1 MKRSHSTKATAAPKK
16 RRRRKNSEPWL
27 PFVGESLR
35 RIDLD
40 AAFAHLASDERL
52 RPSLASFVSSPA
64 ALLDGLPKSLFRGL
78 CEKIIETRVTV
89 KAAAGA
95 KARLWKR
102 AGADD
107 AAAAAWLR
115 DEALERLNTKSAD
128 GGLGVGNQKATFLKS
143 LGTAFADTG
152 PPGGA
157 LVAESLQTLKD
168 ADLVRHRGLN
178 ALKGVGP
185 ATLQTMLIRV
195 FRRADVLVADDNLVL
210 KFLGLLDDF
219 KSDPAAARAKVA
231 AETKAWSP
239 HRSVAN
245 LLIWHS
251 YDNFNKN

>member
-1 MKRSHSTKATAAPKK
+1 M
-16 RRRRKNSEPWL
+16 
-27 PFVGESLR
+27 GESLR
-35 RIDLD
+35 HTDV

-52 RPSLASFVSSPA
+52 RPLLASFESCGPPRRLAQKAFSAGCARRSSRLESRSRLRP
-64 ALLDGLPKSLFRGL
+64 GPGSSL
-78 CEKIIETRVTV
+78 EAVPMT
-89 KAAAGA
+89 
-95 KARLWKR
+95 
-102 AGADD
+102 
-107 AAAAAWLR
+107 AAAAWLR

-157 LVAESLQTLKD
+157 LVAESLQTLED

-178 ALKGVGP
+178 ALKGVGS

-195 FRRADVLVADDNLVL
+195 FRRADVLVADDKLVL

-251 YDNFNKN
+251 YNNFNKK